1 MDELEKEKRRGEHA
15 GRLLQDELLNE
26 ILDDI
31 EKQII
36 AKWEATPARDKD
48 AREEL
53 WLFYVVTKKFRNT
66 LRSCLDTGEMAKLQ
80 IEQSMKEKVVNF
92 FKGQE

>member
-1 MDELEKEKRRGEHA
+1 MTDLEKEKRKGEHA

-26 ILDDI
+26 ILDDL

-36 AKWEATPARDKD
+36 TKWEATPARDKE

-53 WLFYVVTKKFRNT
+53 WLFFVAAKRLRNT
-66 LRSCLDTGEMAKLQ
+66 LRSCFETGEMAKVQ
-80 IEQSMKEKVVNF
+80 IERSIGEKVVNF
-92 FKGQE
+92 FRG